1 MKILGRSVIS
11 LVFVAAGMIAA
22 ASSCSTSSNGFGD
35 DSTGADGGG
44 YTIVTMGDATFVQT
58 EAGLI
63 QVTVSDSGMVTVAP
77 GVDATLP
84 PPPGM
89 DAMTVPPGS
98 DATVPPGIDA
108 TVPPGADAAVPPGT
122 DATVPPGTDATVP
135 PGADAAMMTMSD
147 GGCSDSG
154 SVACSATVAGGA
166 LKLTSNYLT
175 AAAAGVGMGGYA
187 YSYNDSMGTTGG
199 TSTGCVVSTALCTSG
214 MTDISNGAA
223 TPNHFGAGI
232 GFNLNQTQS
241 TGCTSTPVNAFTVPA
256 GSVGVSYSLSNLPP
270 GGVRL
275 EIGNGATS
283 ASGTATGTDYC
294 ATLTAASGTI
304 PWAQFNSQ
312 CWVNTPGDFLS
323 GPPTAPTH
331 INFGLPSGAAAS
343 AFNFCVDSIGFPTT
357 LADSGTT
364 TTSTNCNGSSC
375 CQPSSGP
382 AANGNGSFTCY
393 TFKQGTPNNKTYCGY
408 QGSET
413 TYSGGGSGA
422 CQSQNNTGY
431 TDTIPNVGP
440 PSDYF
445 AAFPGPG
452 GPFGNGALC
461 GMCVNVTYAGKTLMG
476 TIADECP
483 SSSNSLC
490 GVGSNHLDLSASLA
504 RDLGIGT
511 GTVMGD
517 PTGVTWEAVACPI
530 TSNSGNIV
538 VVWNSSNQAYFQ
550 NVVWPVASVS
560 GATQSNGFWNVAAG
574 ATVTLTDLIGHTIT
588 ATMPGAGG
596 GSLGKQFPSTCTK

>member
-1 MKILGRSVIS
+1 VKFLLRGGVAV
-11 LVFVAAGMIAA
+11 VFVAAGLFAG
-22 ASSCSTSSNGFGD
+22 ASSCSSSSNGGFG
-35 DSTGADGGG
+35 GNPGMDGGTTTVTDSG
-44 YTIVTMGDATFVQT
+44 YVLVTIGDATYVQT
-58 EAGLI
+58 GDALI
-63 QVTVSDSGMVTVAP
+63 QVMISDSGTVTVAA
-77 GVDATLP
+77 GSDATLP

-89 DAMTVPPGS
+89 DASLPPGVDATSTMPGS
-98 DATVPPGIDA
+98 DATTAPGMDA
-108 TVPPGADAAVPPGT
+108 TSTPLPDGACP
-122 DATVPPGTDATVP
+122 
-135 PGADAAMMTMSD
+135 
-147 GGCSDSG
+147 DSG
-154 SVACSATVAGGA
+154 STAATCSATISGTA
-166 LKLTSNYLT
+166 LKLSSNYLT

-187 YSYNDSMGTTGG
+187 YTYSDSMGTTGG
-199 TSTGCVVSTALCTSG
+199 TSTACLDSTALCTSG
-214 MTDISNGAA
+214 TTDVSNGAA
-223 TPNHFGAGI
+223 TPNHYGAGV

-241 TGCTSTPVNAFTVPA
+241 TGCASMPVDTFTVPA
-256 GSVGVSYSLSNLPP
+256 GSVGVSYSLSNLPA

-275 EIGNGATS
+275 EIGNSATS

-294 ATLTAASGTI
+294 ATLTAASGFI

-312 CWVNTPGDFLS
+312 CWVNTAGDFLT
-323 GPPTAPTH
+323 GVPTAVTH
-331 INFGLPSGAAAS
+331 INFGLPSGATTGS
-343 AFNFCVDSIGFPTT
+343 FNFCVDSVGFPTT
-357 LADSGTT
+357 VPDGGTGT

-375 CQPSSGP
+375 CEPSSGP
-382 AANGNGSFTCY
+382 AANGDGSLTCY

-413 TYSGGGSGA
+413 TYTGGGSGA

-490 GVGSNHLDLSASLA
+490 GVGSNHLDLSAALA
-504 RDLGIGT
+504 RDLGIGV
-511 GTVMGD
+511 GTTAGN
-517 PTGVTWEAVACPI
+517 PTGVTWAAVACPI
-530 TSNSGNIV
+530 PTSQNNGNIT
-538 VVWNSSNQAYFQ
+538 VVWNASGQAYFQ

-560 GATQSNGFWNVAAG
+560 GATQSNGYWSVNAG

-596 GSLGKQFPSTCTK
+596 GSLGKQFPSTCTN